1 MIRQFRGKPEDD
13 KREYPDFITS
23 EERDKVINALLKGT
37 VNSESVILEYEDIPD
52 LKISPYQFRTV
63 IQGLKK
69 DKYIEEEGYSEKYT
83 PTDKLHKLRER
94 GGFHGEIIQFQSQLE
109 QLYLSLKDDD
119 RNKMDKFFKS
129 LNVKLETVTKTHEV
143 FELFKKAATIFIG
156 D

>member
-1 MIRQFRGKPEDD
+1 M
-13 KREYPDFITS
+13 
-23 EERDKVINALLKGT
+23 
-37 VNSESVILEYEDIPD
+37 
-52 LKISPYQFRTV
+52 TV
-63 IQGLKK
+63 IEGLK
-69 DKYIEEEGYSEKYT
+69 DGGYIKEKGYSSEYT

-94 GGFHGEIIQFQSQLE
+94 GGFHGELIQFQSQLE

-119 RNKMDKFFKS
+119 RNNMDKFFKS